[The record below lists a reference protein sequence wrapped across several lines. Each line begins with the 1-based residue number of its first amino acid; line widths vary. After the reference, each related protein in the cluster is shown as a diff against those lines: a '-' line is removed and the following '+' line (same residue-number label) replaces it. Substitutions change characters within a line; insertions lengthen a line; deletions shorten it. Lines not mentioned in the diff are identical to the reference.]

1 MNDFLQSLRGGQKDK
16 RTPKTRRGVD
26 SNSNPHYNQP
36 PSYPP
41 AGYQNSRAGNVK
53 RVTRS
58 NSPAK
63 YPGQDIEIPVVTD
76 DVLERALD
84 VLDGFL
90 KNQERLVDIQQ
101 KRILIEERK
110 ADALEEIAAHFQ
122 LKTQPGALVEGAL
135 VPEDEVIPGGGDL
148 ADTME
153 NDFHDREKIEDPK
166 PKLQHNSQE
175 GRARQG
181 RMMDPLSYTNGVSG
195 PEPSGQ
201 VNGDLFS
208 SRTHSPSPEKKG
220 SPAKEF
226 HKKVAPSSVKVAKRV
241 SRSIEKNEIKKE
253 VKVIKRTRADKA
265 KANAKR
271 VEVKTDETKVAPSP
285 VETKVALS
293 PVETK
298 VVSSPVETK
307 VAPSPVETKVASSPV
322 ETKVAPPPVEGILPR
337 EEVMHIIETMREKGA
352 TFDQV
357 ATYLVSINQPTFS
370 GRGEWHAQTVH
381 RLCNRK

>member
-26 SNSNPHYNQP
+26 NNSNPNYNQP
-36 PSYPP
+36 PNYSPG
-41 AGYQNSRAGNVK
+41 GYQNSRGVGNVK

-63 YPGQDIEIPVVTD
+63 YPGQDIEIPVVSD

-110 ADALEEIAAHFQ
+110 AGALEEIAARFQ
-122 LKTQPGALVEGAL
+122 LKTPPGALIEGAR
-135 VPEDEVIPGGGDL
+135 VPENEIIPREGNL
-148 ADTME
+148 AEAME
-153 NDFHDREKIEDPK
+153 NDFHDREKMEEPK
-166 PKLQHNSQE
+166 PKLQHNYQE
-175 GRARQG
+175 GRTRQG
-181 RMMDPLSYTNGVSG
+181 RMMDPESYTNGVSS
-195 PEPSGQ
+195 PEPSEQ
-201 VNGDLFS
+201 VDGDLFS
-208 SRTHSPSPEKKG
+208 SRTHSLAPERKG
-220 SPAKEF
+220 SPAKES
-226 HKKVAPSSVKVAKRV
+226 HKKVAPSSIKAEKRV
-241 SRSIEKNEIKKE
+241 SRSIEKNEMKKE

-265 KANAKR
+265 KAAATATR
-271 VEVKTDETKVAPSP
+271 VEVKTNEPKAAPSP
-285 VETKVALS
+285 VQ
-293 PVETK
+293 PK
-298 VVSSPVETK
+298 VV
-307 VAPSPVETKVASSPV
+307 PSPVED
-322 ETKVAPPPVEGILPR
+322 ILPR

>member
-63 YPGQDIEIPVVTD
+63 YPAQDIEVPVVTD
-76 DVLERALD
+76 DLFERALD

-101 KRILIEERK
+101 TRILIEERK
-110 ADALEEIAAHFQ
+110 TDALEEIAAHFQ
-122 LKTQPGALVEGAL
+122 LNTQPGSLMKGAP
-135 VPEDEVIPGGGDL
+135 VPEDEIMPGEGVL
-148 ADTME
+148 AETME
-153 NDFHDREKIEDPK
+153 NDFHDREEIEDPN
-166 PKLQHNSQE
+166 PKFNRNLQENSS
-175 GRARQG
+175 RQG
-181 RMMDPLSYTNGVSG
+181 RMMDPLSCANGVSG

-201 VNGDLFS
+201 VDGDLFS
-208 SRTHSPSPEKKG
+208 SRTHSPVPGKKG
-220 SPAKEF
+220 SPAKES
-226 HKKVAPSSVKVAKRV
+226 HRKVEPSSVKGARRI

-253 VKVIKRTRADKA
+253 VKVIKRTRAEKA
-265 KANAKR
+265 KVKAAATATR
-271 VEVKTDETKVAPSP
+271 VEVKTDETKA
-285 VETKVALS
+285 
-293 PVETK
+293 
-298 VVSSPVETK
+298 
-307 VAPSPVETKVASSPV
+307 ASS
-322 ETKVAPPPVEGILPR
+322 PVEGILPR